1 MKPRDGGHPGDRLAA
16 LVDGLVPE
24 PDRSRLL
31 AHLAGCPQ
39 CRAEY
44 DAQRAV
50 KGLLADLPG
59 PSAPASLAARLAAL
73 ADPNGP
79 GPGLAASVPPPA
91 DEPDRPPRHRGLVAS
106 AGLLSVLVLGLV
118 TAYAVGGSP
127 EGPAVTPPVSR
138 FVREHAAV
146 TSGVPLFEPVLS
158 AVPTSVAPSST
169 TSQP

>member
-59 PSAPASLAARLAAL
+59 PPAPASLAARLAAL

-79 GPGLAASVPPPA
+79 GLALPVPEPA
-91 DEPDRPPRHRGLVAS
+91 DEPVRAPRHRVALAS
-106 AGLLSVLVLGLV
+106 AGLFSVLVLGLG

-127 EGPAVTPPVSR
+127 EGPAVTPPVNR

-158 AVPTSVAPSST
+158 AVPTSFAPSST
-169 TSQP
+169 TGQP

>member
-1 MKPRDGGHPGDRLAA
+1 MKPRGGGHPGDRLAA

-39 CRAEY
+39 CRADY

-59 PSAPASLAARLAAL
+59 PPAPASLAARLAAL
-73 ADPNGP
+73 ADPT
-79 GPGLAASVPPPA
+79 GPGLAHPLPEPQ
-91 DEPDRPPRHRGLVAS
+91 DEPVRAPHHRVLVAS
-106 AGLLSVLVLGLV
+106 AGLFSVLLLGLV

-158 AVPTSVAPSST
+158 AVPTSFAPASSA
-169 TSQP
+169 SQP

>member
-1 MKPRDGGHPGDRLAA
+1 MKPRGGGHPGDRLAA

-31 AHLAGCPQ
+31 AHIADCPQ

-73 ADPNGP
+73 ADPNRP
-79 GPGLAASVPPPA
+79 GPVPAVPEPPDPPSRA
-91 DEPDRPPRHRGLVAS
+91 PRHRVLVAS
-106 AGLLSVLVLGLV
+106 AGALSVVVAGLV
-118 TAYAVGGSP
+118 TAYAAGGAP
-127 EGPAVTPPVSR
+127 TGPAVTPPVSR

-146 TSGVPLFEPVLS
+146 TSGVPLFQPVLS
-158 AVPTSVAPSST
+158 AMPTSFTPAST
-169 TSQP
+169 ASQP